1 MAFGFPFFCWA
12 SQFALSPK
20 RCRDDFA
27 MDRLDIIELVVRVLV
42 GNPSDPPSQHQRSC
56 SGVSPLFQGGSPHRS
71 DHQETNDIR
80 QSSRLHAKQ
89 RRQREV
95 NERVVQRS
103 LIMLASCGQSDLTK
117 EAGYAQGLDV

>member
-1 MAFGFPFFCWA
+1 MHDTHEGLP
-12 SQFALSPK
+12 L
-20 RCRDDFA
+20 
-27 MDRLDIIELVVRVLV
+27 VLV

-103 LIMLASCGQSDLTK
+103 LIMLASCGHSAQLSDLTK